1 MTTLEPY
8 IKIRKQNG
16 EEVTLEDLQQAA
28 DQYHAKYGRNPT
40 LDQVI
45 TFIEVGEYGTQD

>member
-8 IKIRKQNG
+8 MKLRKRNG
-16 EEVTLEDLQQAA
+16 EEATLEDLQQAA
-28 DQYHAKYGRNPT
+28 DQYHAKYGFNPT

-45 TFIEVGEYGTQD
+45 TFIEVGEYET